1 LYSSCSAARI
11 YDGNVCHYELNYDVL
26 FVVPLFIYLTF
37 YFILLF
43 LFFNRVSINYTE
55 WPMIPACPSLIC
67 LFVFVFFCVVCLFVC
82 FFVVFFVLFSELKQ
96 LKGLTLRKFEF
107 GVCVCMFCFIFVF
120 GVCFIFVFKF
130 EFRVCVFCVLRILR
144 VCVLFYICVGTDF
157 VVFT

>member
-1 LYSSCSAARI
+1 MIDLFFLLILKQLLLRDRLFCIALVERLGYNN

-67 LFVFVFFCVVCLFVC
+67 FVFVLCVCVV
-82 FFVVFFVLFSELKQ
+82 VVFLLFFVLF
-96 LKGLTLRKFEF
+96 FPN
-107 GVCVCMFCFIFVF
+107 
-120 GVCFIFVFKF
+120 
-130 EFRVCVFCVLRILR
+130 
-144 VCVLFYICVGTDF
+144 
-157 VVFT
+157 